1 MSVLSRCA
9 LAAPT
14 AAVAH
19 CMHLAL
25 KLFARLPLMRVVV
38 SEVAFRL
45 TIRPL
50 THVEQ
55 RRSRR
60 FKGKGYFL
68 NGVEGNVALLPFD
81 AAEIGLGQSGA
92 QGNLFLRDSKLCPAD
107 AHIAGEKLTQRK
119 RVERVHCDRDS

>member
-1 MSVLSRCA
+1 MEDVRDPDA
-9 LAAPT
+9 EAPDLERPVVCSGERPT
-14 AAVAH
+14 
-19 CMHLAL
+19 
-25 KLFARLPLMRVVV
+25 RLIG
-38 SEVAFRL
+38 EVAFRL
-45 TIRPL
+45 TIGPL
-50 THVEQ
+50 THVKQ

-107 AHIAGEKLTQRK
+107 PHIAGEKLTQRK